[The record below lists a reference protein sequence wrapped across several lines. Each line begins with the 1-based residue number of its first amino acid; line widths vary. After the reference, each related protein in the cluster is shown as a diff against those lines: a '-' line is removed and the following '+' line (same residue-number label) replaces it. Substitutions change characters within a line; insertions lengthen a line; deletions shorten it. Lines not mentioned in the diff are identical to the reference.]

1 MEQIEPIFSF
11 NIMNF
16 KFDITYSLVVQWAII
31 IILGLIAYFLTRNLK
46 DIPARKQNIAEI
58 FVEFVEGVVVENM
71 GESYR
76 GFIPFVG
83 TLGLYL
89 LVMNITGLVGIEP
102 PTKDYNVTLGM
113 ALISFI
119 VIQGYTIKRIGIA
132 HYFIGFGKPIMAMIP
147 MNLLERV
154 MLPVSLSLRLF
165 GNMTAA
171 AVIMELLYKA
181 LGSLSWFAQ
190 LGLPVFLHFYFDIF
204 DGVIQMVI
212 FTMLTMINIKIIS
225 EH

>member
-76 GFIPFVG
+76 EFIPFVG

-119 VIQGYTIKRIGIA
+119 VIQGYTIKKIGIA

-171 AVIMELLYKA
+171 AVIMGLLYKA